1 MNLSKVKSYAKINL
15 ALNITGKINKLHKI
29 ESLVAFIN
37 LHDVIFIK
45 KIKSKNHN
53 IIFDGK
59 FSKNINSNNTVSKL
73 LKILGKKK
81 LLDQKFFIRIIK
93 NIPQKAGLGGGS
105 MNAANILKYLSKKKI
120 IKMNKKQLIEIS
132 SYVGSD
138 VILGLDSTN
147 TILTSNNKIKRYK
160 NCKKL
165 YTLIVKPNF
174 GCSTKDIYSRVKK
187 FDKIK
192 FRNPSKKM
200 FDCVFLKKM
209 NNSLEKIVLNRYLTL
224 KRIKSYLINLENPV
238 FVRMTGSGSALVSY
252 YYSKKQ
258 CDKAQKQFNKDH
270 KKYWCISSK
279 TI

>member
-15 ALNITGKINKLHKI
+15 ALNITSKFNKLHKI
-29 ESLVAFIN
+29 ESLIAFID
-37 LHDVIFIK
+37 LYDVIFIK
-45 KIKSKNHN
+45 KIKSKKHHIVFN
-53 IIFDGK
+53 GK

-120 IKMNKKQLIEIS
+120 IKVNKKQLIEIS

-174 GCSTKDIYSRVKK
+174 GCSTKDIYSQVKK

-200 FDCVFLKKM
+200 FDCIFLKKM
-209 NNSLEKIVLNRYLTL
+209 NNSLEKIVLNRYSTL

-238 FVRMTGSGSALVSY
+238 FVRMTGSGSASVSY

>member
-29 ESLVAFIN
+29 ESLVAFID

-120 IKMNKKQLIEIS
+120 IKVNKKQLIEIS

-200 FDCVFLKKM
+200 FDCIFLKKM
-209 NNSLEKIVLNRYLTL
+209 NNSLEKIALNRYLTL

>member
-15 ALNITGKINKLHKI
+15 ALNVTGKIKKLHKI
-29 ESLVAFIN
+29 ESLVAFID

-45 KIKSKNHN
+45 KIKSKNHR

-120 IKMNKKQLIEIS
+120 IKVNKKQLIEIS

-174 GCSTKDIYSRVKK
+174 GCSTKDIYSQVKK

-209 NNSLEKIVLNRYLTL
+209 NNSLEKIVLNRYSTL
-224 KRIKSYLINLENPV
+224 KRIKSYLVNLENPV

-258 CDKAQKQFNKDH
+258 CDKAQKQFNTDH

>member
-105 MNAANILKYLSKKKI
+105 MNAANILKYFSKKKI
-120 IKMNKKQLIEIS
+120 IKVNKKQLIEIS

-174 GCSTKDIYSRVKK
+174 GCSTKDIYSQVKK

-200 FDCVFLKKM
+200 FDCIFLKKM
-209 NNSLEKIVLNRYLTL
+209 NNSLEKIVLNRYSTL

>member
-105 MNAANILKYLSKKKI
+105 MNAANILKYFSKKKI
-120 IKMNKKQLIEIS
+120 IKVNKKQLIEIS
-132 SYVGSD
+132 SYIGSD

-200 FDCVFLKKM
+200 FDCIFLKKM
-209 NNSLEKIVLNRYLTL
+209 NNSLEKIVLNRYSTL

>member
-15 ALNITGKINKLHKI
+15 ALNITGKFNRLHKI

-120 IKMNKKQLIEIS
+120 IKVNKKQLIEIS

-174 GCSTKDIYSRVKK
+174 GCSTKDIYSQVKK

-200 FDCVFLKKM
+200 FDCIFLKKM
-209 NNSLEKIVLNRYLTL
+209 NNSLEKIVLNRYSTL